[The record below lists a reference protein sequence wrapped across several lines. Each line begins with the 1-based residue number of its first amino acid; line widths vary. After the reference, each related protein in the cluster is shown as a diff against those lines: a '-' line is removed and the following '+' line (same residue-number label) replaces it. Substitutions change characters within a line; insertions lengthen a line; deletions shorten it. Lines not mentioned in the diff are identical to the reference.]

1 MKNQRRDDQ
10 RSRTV
15 LVLLVLAAL
24 TVISLDAGTGSDSIA
39 RPARSAVGS
48 VLGPAESGATQMM
61 SPVRTV
67 GDFFRSRDG
76 IKAEN
81 AKLRRENE
89 LLRSQV
95 NSSEADRNRLAEYD
109 DITKT
114 VKSSGFKSVNA
125 RVVGI
130 GAAQSFSR
138 TVTIN
143 AGTDD
148 GIRRDM
154 TVLNGDGLVGRVL
167 RATRSNATVL
177 LIVDRASTV
186 GGRLGSDN
194 ELGFLRGD
202 GKLSGSGRLTLSAVD
217 GTTVPKNGDAVVS
230 WGSRN
235 AVPYVAGVPIG
246 RVEKVTATPRQQSYT
261 VTVAPY
267 VDFSSLDVVAVVVGK
282 AKGGNTKGGKAKGG
296 NTKGGNTKGSK
307 GK

>member
-1 MKNQRRDDQ
+1 M
-10 RSRTV
+10 
-15 LVLLVLAAL
+15 LAAL
-24 TVISLDAGTGSDSIA
+24 TVISLDAGNGSDSVA
-39 RPARSAVGS
+39 GPARSAVGS

-61 SPVRTV
+61 SPVSTI

-76 IKAEN
+76 LETEN
-81 AKLRRENE
+81 ADLRRENE
-89 LLRSQV
+89 LLRSQA

-109 DITKT
+109 AVTKT
-114 VKSSGFKSVNA
+114 VKSSGFKSITA

-148 GIRRDM
+148 GVRRDT

-167 RATRSNATVL
+167 RVTKSNATVL

-186 GGRLGSDN
+186 GGRLGSNN

-217 GTTVPKNGDAVVS
+217 ESAAPRTGDAVVS
-230 WGSRN
+230 WGSQR

-246 RVEKVTATPRQQSYT
+246 RVEKVTATPREQSYT

-267 VDFSSLDVVAVVVGK
+267 VDFSSLDVVSVVVGK
-282 AKGGNTKGGKAKGG
+282 AGARE
-296 NTKGGNTKGSK
+296 
-307 GK
+307 